1 MAEKHVNA
9 KLLIDTKTN
18 KVLFAEGGK
27 DFVDFLFY
35 ILSLRVGA
43 VVRLLTK
50 ETMAGSLGNLY
61 DSVES
66 LSNDYIQPTFHKD
79 SLLKPS
85 LSPCKADIV
94 PLQSTA
100 QAPIRSLGYDNGFV
114 KGLVNYMIMDD
125 LAVKPMSTV
134 LVLRFS
140 ISLTSMMPTPPNSQW
155 PYLPDSSSFC
165 IDLYK

>member
-1 MAEKHVNA
+1 
-9 KLLIDTKTN
+9 
-18 KVLFAEGGK
+18 
-27 DFVDFLFY
+27 
-35 ILSLRVGA
+35 
-43 VVRLLTK
+43 
-50 ETMAGSLGNLY
+50 MAGSLGNLY

-94 PLQSTA
+94 PLLSTA

-125 LAVKPMSTV
+125 LVVKPMSTV
-134 LVLRFS
+134 SSITLLNQFNINDVSFLEEKVVHLGLREGVALLKASLESKTVLTDVFLAKKFS
-140 ISLTSMMPTPPNSQW
+140 KYVTPAKEEVIHTNGS
-155 PYLPDSSSFC
+155 
-165 IDLYK
+165 